1 MECRAATHCGDVAEI
16 CGAITVQT
24 RTGHL
29 IHNMVRRLLSAPTY
43 LYPFPTDM
51 SAPPLDILAL
61 AAHRDDVEQTCG
73 GTLLKM
79 AQLGHRT
86 GILDLTRGEMGTRG
100 SAEDRARE
108 AGEAARILCTSWR
121 HALDIPDGRVENTW
135 ENRLKV
141 VRVLRQQRPRVVIL
155 PYWKGRHPDHYAAS
169 LLGYE
174 ACFLAGLAK
183 LDVGVDLSVA
193 ADASPARAIPTVER
207 AARELSAGRPQ
218 DSRQDAGATGPLPH
232 RPFKVIYATLYYDV
246 RPTFVV
252 DITEQF
258 EARFQA
264 LMAYK
269 SQFSDQEAGKG
280 IFPARDEIRSRIESL
295 ARFYGMLG
303 GITYAEPFIQKEV
316 GLVEDLTLIP
326 VKSI

>member
-1 MECRAATHCGDVAEI
+1 M
-16 CGAITVQT
+16 QT
-24 RTGHL
+24 
-29 IHNMVRRLLSAPTY
+29 N
-43 LYPFPTDM
+43 
-51 SAPPLDILAL
+51 PLDILAI

-79 AQLGHRT
+79 AQHGRRT

-100 SAEDRARE
+100 TAESRAQ
-108 AGEAARILCTSWR
+108 EAAEAAKILRVSWR
-121 HALDIPDGRVENTW
+121 EALDIPDGRVENTW

-141 VRVLRQQRPRVVIL
+141 AHVIREQRPRVVIL
-155 PYWKGRHPDHYAAS
+155 PYWKGRHPDHYTAS
-169 LLGYE
+169 TLGYE

-183 LDVGVDLSVA
+183 LDV
-193 ADASPARAIPTVER
+193 ARASS
-207 AARELSAGRPQ
+207 SAEQ
-218 DSRQDAGATGPLPH
+218 NDADKTLPPH
-232 RPFKVIYATLYYDV
+232 RPFKIIYASLYYDV

-252 DITEQF
+252 DITELF

-269 SQFSDQEAGKG
+269 SQFSDQEAG
-280 IFPARDEIRSRIESL
+280 IDLFPAQGEIRARIEAM
-295 ARFYGMLG
+295 ARFYGLLG
-303 GITYAEPFIQKEV
+303 GVTYAEPFLQKEV

>member
-1 MECRAATHCGDVAEI
+1 M
-16 CGAITVQT
+16 QT
-24 RTGHL
+24 T
-29 IHNMVRRLLSAPTY
+29 
-43 LYPFPTDM
+43 
-51 SAPPLDILAL
+51 PLDILAI

-79 AQLGHRT
+79 AQHGRRT

-100 SAEDRARE
+100 NAESRAQE
-108 AGEAARILCTSWR
+108 AAEAARILRVSWR
-121 HALDIPDGRVENTW
+121 EALDIPDGRVENTW

-141 VRVLRQQRPRVVIL
+141 ERVIREQRPRVVIL
-155 PYWKGRHPDHYAAS
+155 PYWKGRHPDHYTAS
-169 LLGYE
+169 TLGYE

-183 LDVGVDLSVA
+183 LDV
-193 ADASPARAIPTVER
+193 ARASS
-207 AARELSAGRPQ
+207 SAEQNDDDKSLP
-218 DSRQDAGATGPLPH
+218 PH
-232 RPFKVIYATLYYDV
+232 RPFKIIYATLYYDV

-252 DITEQF
+252 DITELF

-269 SQFSDQEAGKG
+269 SQFSDQEAGKDL
-280 IFPARDEIRSRIESL
+280 FPAQGEMRARIEAM
-295 ARFYGMLG
+295 ARFYGLLG
-303 GITYAEPFIQKEV
+303 GVTYAEPFLQKEV

>member
-1 MECRAATHCGDVAEI
+1 MDT
-16 CGAITVQT
+16 
-24 RTGHL
+24 
-29 IHNMVRRLLSAPTY
+29 S
-43 LYPFPTDM
+43 
-51 SAPPLDILAL
+51 LDILAL

-79 AQLGHRT
+79 AQRGRRT

-100 SAEDRARE
+100 TAESRAQ
-108 AGEAARILCTSWR
+108 EAAEAAKILRVSWR
-121 HALDIPDGRVENTW
+121 DALDIPDGRVENTW

-141 VRVLRQQRPRVVIL
+141 ARVIREQRPQVVIL
-155 PYWKGRHPDHYAAS
+155 PYWKGRHPDHYTAS
-169 LLGYE
+169 TLGYE

-183 LDVGVDLSVA
+183 LDLSVKA
-193 ADASPARAIPTVER
+193 ADPSANQPVN
-207 AARELSAGRPQ
+207 AANLQ
-218 DSRQDAGATGPLPH
+218 PH
-232 RPFKVIYATLYYDV
+232 RPFKIIYATLYYDV

-252 DITEQF
+252 DITELF

-269 SQFSDQEAGKG
+269 SQFSDQEAGKDL
-280 IFPARDEIRSRIESL
+280 FPAQAEIRARTEAM
-295 ARFYGMLG
+295 ARFYGLLG
-303 GITYAEPFIQKEV
+303 GVTYAEPFLQKEV